1 VIGMSTEARQHGSA
15 GAVRWQAFWTPK
27 KGRRA
32 AEYEDA
38 FAVSESVEAG
48 VPFRAA
54 LADGATESV
63 FARRWARLLAD
74 GFASGGPAIFA
85 DGLPTARAA
94 WAVEAQQDDALPWY
108 TAAKAAFGGAFA
120 TLLGLALHLEEQT
133 WQAAGVG
140 DGNLF
145 HLRKGALRRAWPRAK
160 AGAFDNRPALLPSR
174 ENASAPDPRR
184 AEGAFAPGDAFVLAT
199 DAAAAWLL
207 RTAPAEALA
216 WNGEA
221 AFTEA
226 VRHARAAGL
235 LKNDDTTVVTLQ
247 LS

>member
-1 VIGMSTEARQHGSA
+1 MGVRECGSTKAL
-15 GAVRWQAFWTPK
+15 RWRAFGISK
-27 KGRRA
+27 KGA
-32 AEYEDA
+32 AASDYEDA
-38 FAVSESVEAG
+38 FAVSGNAG
-48 VPFRAA
+48 AGGPFRAA

-63 FARRWARLLAD
+63 FARHWAQLLAS
-74 GFASGGPAIFA
+74 GFASDGAAIFA
-85 DGLPTARAA
+85 EKRPAAQAA
-94 WAVEAQQDDALPWY
+94 WADAVDDPPSGALPWY
-108 TAAKAAFGGAFA
+108 TAAKVADGAFA
-120 TLLGLALHLEEQT
+120 TLLGLSLRPGERA
-133 WQAAGVG
+133 WQATSVG

-145 HLRKGALRRAWPRAK
+145 HLREGALRRAWPRDDAERF
-160 AGAFDNRPALLPSR
+160 GDRPALLPSR
-174 ENASAPDPRR
+174 ENTPAPDPRR